1 MLPNLKILIC
11 GAVFAPLLFAV
22 TGAGVVL
29 PDSYTRVGEMPE
41 IGRPMMQRMI
51 ADEPAQTQFYIM
63 TVARRSEELER
74 LRELAV
80 LEVIPAVAAAQPDL
94 DLVKP
99 AVIENPVSD
108 SILATDVM
116 APTPRP
122 TGAMGIVSET
132 AAGSVHLRPAEIRAE
147 APDDTDLMQLAA
159 LLPTPADDL
168 SGRAPVLLK
177 VPLPPLRPTART
189 GGIHRRVLQRKPWAA
204 PAPSDTLSQ
213 SLLLRSPTL
222 PR

>member
-11 GAVFAPLLFAV
+11 GVVFAPLLFAV

-29 PDSYTRVGEMPE
+29 PDSYTRVGEMPG

-63 TVARRSEELER
+63 TAARRSEELER

-80 LEVIPAVAAAQPDL
+80 LEVAPVQPDL

-99 AVIENPVSD
+99 AVVENPVSD

-116 APTPRP
+116 APTPQP
-122 TGAMGIVSET
+122 TGAMGIVSGT

-147 APDDTDLMQLAA
+147 ASDDADLMQVAA
-159 LLPTPADDL
+159 LLPTPMDADL
-168 SGRAPVLLK
+168 SERAPVLLK
-177 VPLPPLRPTART
+177 VPLPPLRPTARI
-189 GGIHRRVLQRKPWAA
+189 GGIHRRVLQRKPGPA
-204 PAPSDTLSQ
+204 PAPPDSLAQ
-213 SLLLRSPTL
+213 SLFLRSPTL